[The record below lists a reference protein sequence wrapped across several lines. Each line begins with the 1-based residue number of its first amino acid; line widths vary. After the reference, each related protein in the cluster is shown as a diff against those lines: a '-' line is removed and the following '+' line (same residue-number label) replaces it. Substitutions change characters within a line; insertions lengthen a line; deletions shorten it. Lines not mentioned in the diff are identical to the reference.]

1 MNITGQK
8 ALENIVENHF
18 YVDTLT
24 VGDEQ
29 NIDLDGLF
37 ERLDKHITDITFMHL
52 DILVA
57 GGVSEGGTTLTLE
70 TNIINLPLRYTNQ
83 LKKLVWPEK
92 TDNDVNLYMIIE
104 NEFVSQ
110 SHLVIALASSVAAYL
125 DYSDSVKYKISQWF
139 TNELSV
145 IQEHQSGQ
153 KNDEK

>member
-1 MNITGQK
+1 MVIEKYDISEDKALNITGQK

-70 TNIINLPLRYTNQ
+70 TNIINLPLRYTDR
-83 LKKLVWPEK
+83 K
-92 TDNDVNLYMIIE
+92 
-104 NEFVSQ
+104 
-110 SHLVIALASSVAAYL
+110 SV
-125 DYSDSVKYKISQWF
+125 V
-139 TNELSV
+139 
-145 IQEHQSGQ
+145 
-153 KNDEK
+153 